1 MHQQVMIIGGL
12 GLTGWANYE
21 NGYNMNGSRQKPHNH
36 ALMRGTEGNSY
47 FGLTGKEP
55 NGGSPYQLLTSNT
68 GGGQAHNN
76 MPPYLSVYIWK
87 RIT

>member
-36 ALMRGTEGNSY
+36 GNTSSSKN
-47 FGLTGKEP
+47 FM
-55 NGGSPYQLLTSNT
+55 PYYTC
-68 GGGQAHNN
+68 
-76 MPPYLSVYIWK
+76 YIFRRTK
-87 RIT
+87 